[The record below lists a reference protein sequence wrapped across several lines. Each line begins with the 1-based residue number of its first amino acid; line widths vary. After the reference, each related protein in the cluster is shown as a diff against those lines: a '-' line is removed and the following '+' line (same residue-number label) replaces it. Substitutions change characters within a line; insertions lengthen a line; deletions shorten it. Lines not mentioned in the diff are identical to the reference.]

1 MRVYGIPSERLELSI
16 KYNELYVDR
25 ATVNWIADSFIM
37 LLRSLPDNMVGTL
50 GALTDAWQT
59 QTPAMQEKT

>member
-1 MRVYGIPSERLELSI
+1 M
-16 KYNELYVDR
+16 
-25 ATVNWIADSFIM
+25 NWIADSFIM